1 MGQSK
6 NQMIIE
12 VMKLQ
17 RKAIRIITF
26 NNQFDLAEPLFKK
39 LKILPF
45 HKMIQMQN
53 CHLVLSHLNNN
64 LPGTFRDFFK
74 YANNQHQYH
83 TREAYNNKIT
93 LPQVKTT
100 CYGLQSIKYK
110 ATKDWD
116 KIEKKLK
123 NIDFSDKY
131 LSKTKF
137 SKLFKQHY
145 FDNGN

>member
-1 MGQSK
+1 MVFFQNWDTVLHRNYQLITKLWIFWFTFFIWLSNIGQSK
-6 NQMIIE
+6 NQMINE
-12 VMKLQ
+12 VIKLQ

-26 NNQFDLAEPLFKK
+26 NNQFALAEPLFKK

-83 TREAYNNKIT
+83 TSEAYNNKIT
-93 LPQVKTT
+93 LPHVKTT
-100 CYGLQSIKYK
+100 WYSLQSIQSYQR
-110 ATKDWD
+110 
-116 KIEKKLK
+116 L
-123 NIDFSDKY
+123 
-131 LSKTKF
+131 
-137 SKLFKQHY
+137 
-145 FDNGN
+145 G